1 MRRLLATIF
10 ISLCFIQ
17 FNTLAQPQS
26 DCTLTPRLEI
36 GSTARVTPGD
46 PNNVRAEP
54 TTNSANIGSIPGSGM
69 FVVMDGM
76 VCADGFNWWQVNFDG
91 LIGWTVEGNN
101 GTYWVEPFEPDCD
114 YMVWLGQPARAITDI
129 IIYENPSTNATQL
142 DTIARDEAFEMGT
155 QVICQGEDIPPFVS
169 AIYGDSIGW
178 IQSTMWI
185 DASGYSSQ
193 MRVADAE
200 PRPLPVVEDA
210 AERLLSTEA
219 MPPQLAD
226 NALTV
231 DNIQQLEL
239 EQVFGEGYITN
250 FAWSPDD
257 TEIAVSG
264 TLDARIY
271 QTENFNAEP
280 QIFGGHDFIINQIA
294 YSPDGQF
301 IATGDI
307 DGRVIVRNANSLEV
321 IATLE
326 HDGEITSLI
335 FSPDSRILSLV
346 SKSPQATTVYSYGT
360 DNTSLLYEDDLI
372 AQAAKFDITYTPDG
386 ERLIA
391 IGEKAIYG
399 WDSERWEK
407 VLTLD
412 TIFSGSLD
420 RILAWT
426 ISPDSQYITIFAED
440 VCCHPPFLTYS
451 HSIRSWHI
459 ATGEFD
465 GRFTRPYTEAS
476 DSLIGSQIRLQYS
489 LDSSLIWIY
498 RDGEILPVGYEG
510 TRFPLPEVEPAG
522 YGDFSFVSP
531 DGNLAAI
538 GGTQGEIRLYSLG
551 SYPYQQTNILY
562 GIVGSVRK
570 MQFNSDGTRI
580 AAIGS
585 DSSLRIWD
593 VESGQRQGSFRF
605 VNAGGMPVPLD
616 NERVYASNRIWSI
629 ASGQVIEQLN
639 TQVGSYT
646 NGLAV
651 TPDGRVLGVSRRTGE
666 SSVLWDTASGEI
678 LYDFET
684 DIGYTEVAFNQDVS
698 RLAYS
703 SGYAVEV
710 VDLNNPADSIHLT
723 GQYGYIDDFAIS
735 PDSEL
740 MLIHDGGNIRTD
752 APEALV
758 IREIATGDLLMNI
771 PVDLFEVTDLEW
783 HYSGRYVAWAY
794 PEYIADE
801 GTFIHRFAFFSL
813 ETQSVDTTWTFD
825 FRPSVMEMSPDGS
838 IVAMGAYDGQVIF
851 FDVASG
857 EELLR
862 IQAHGGQISHI
873 IFSDDGSRVF
883 TAGYDSTNRVW
894 SVP

>member
-1 MRRLLATIF
+1 MWRLLTIAF
-10 ISLCFIQ
+10 IFLCFMQ
-17 FNTLAQPQS
+17 FNTLAQTQS
-26 DCTLTPRLEI
+26 DCTLIPRLEI

-114 YMVWLGQPARAITDI
+114 YRVWLGQPARAITDI
-129 IIYENPSTNATQL
+129 ILYESPSTNATQQ

-169 AIYGDSIGW
+169 ATYGDNIGW
-178 IQSTMWI
+178 IESTMWI
-185 DASGYSSQ
+185 DAAGYSSQ
-193 MRVADAE
+193 NRVANAE

-210 AERLLSTEA
+210 AERLLSIEA

-226 NALTV
+226 NALSV

-294 YSPDGQF
+294 YSPDGRF

-307 DGRVIVRNANSLEV
+307 SGRLIIRDANSLDV
-321 IATLE
+321 IAIFE

-346 SKSPQATTVYSYGT
+346 TKSPEATIVHSYSLDNGITLVYEIEVSSSAIDAG
-360 DNTSLLYEDDLI
+360 
-372 AQAAKFDITYTPDG
+372 ITFTQDSQ
-386 ERLIA
+386 RLIA
-391 IGEKAIYG
+391 ISSKIVV
-399 WDSERWEK
+399 WN
-407 VLTLD
+407 
-412 TIFSGSLD
+412 
-420 RILAWT
+420 
-426 ISPDSQYITIFAED
+426 AED
-440 VCCHPPFLTYS
+440 GEEVQRIETSGNAGYRIETWAISSDEQVIAIIIEEICCHFTAIDYYLRAWN
-451 HSIRSWHI
+451 IE
-459 ATGEFD
+459 TGEFD
-465 GRFTRPYTEAS
+465 GRYQGSVSSEDRQPIGGTFRLEFDPDGTLLWALVDNQLRWYSTYVEDLPQTEFTMP
-476 DSLIGSQIRLQYS
+476 DVQ
-489 LDSSLIWIY
+489 
-498 RDGEILPVGYEG
+498 
-510 TRFPLPEVEPAG
+510 
-522 YGDFSFVSP
+522 DFVISP
-531 DGNLAAI
+531 DGDTAAI
-538 GGTQGEIRLYSLG
+538 SGLAGEIRLSNLRSEPFYT
-551 SYPYQQTNILY
+551 QTNILY

-605 VNAGGMPVPLD
+605 VSAGGMPVPLD

-629 ASGQVIEQLN
+629 ASGQVIEQLD

-666 SSVLWDTASGEI
+666 SSVLWDTASGDI

-684 DIGYTEVAFNQDVS
+684 DIGYLDVAFNQDAS
-698 RLAYS
+698 ILAYP
-703 SGYAVEV
+703 GYSVKV
-710 VDLNNPADSIHLT
+710 IDLNNPAETIRLP
-723 GQYGYIDDFAIS
+723 GQYGYVDDFAIS
-735 PDSEL
+735 PDSRL
-740 MLIHDGGNIRTD
+740 MLIYDGGDYPID
-752 APEALV
+752 APEAMV
-758 IREIATGDLLMNI
+758 IRDIATGDLLMNV
-771 PVDLFEVTDLEW
+771 PVELGQVVDIEW
-783 HYSGRYVAWAY
+783 HYSGRYIVWAY
-794 PEYIADE
+794 AEYISDNSS
-801 GTFIHRFAFFSL
+801 FIDRFVLFSL
-813 ETQSVDTTWTFD
+813 ETQSIDTTWTFD

-838 IVAMGAYDGQVIF
+838 LVAMGDYDGNIVF
-851 FDVASG
+851 FDVATG
-857 EELLR
+857 EALHSV
-862 IQAHGGQISHI
+862 QAHAGEISQI
-873 IFSDDGSRVF
+873 IFSDDGARLF